1 MVMEELGNWV
11 WIEQG
16 NIHTSSQRAKRS
28 GPVMVIPVQ
37 AVHIQRATAIHENL
51 DLLIHIFSFSLSIF
65 KSINDVLNSKML
77 WFWKCFK
84 KFSSSSLPYFF
95 FNFAFSVSISI
106 NLLPLNYS
114 SGAQCE
120 GNTTQ
125 WVPHSS

>member
-51 DLLIHIFSFSLSIF
+51 DLLIHIFSFSYPS
-65 KSINDVLNSKML
+65 LNPLTMFL
-77 WFWKCFK
+77 ILRCFD
-84 KFSSSSLPYFF
+84 SENVSRNSLPHHCLFFF
-95 FNFAFSVSISI
+95 FNFAFSGSISI